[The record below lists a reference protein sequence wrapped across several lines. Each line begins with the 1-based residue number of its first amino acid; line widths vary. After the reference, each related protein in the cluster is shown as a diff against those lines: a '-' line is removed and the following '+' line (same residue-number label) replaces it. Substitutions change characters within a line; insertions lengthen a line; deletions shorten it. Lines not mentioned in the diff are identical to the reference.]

1 MGGAN
6 PTVSVANITVVN
18 GTYSQVDAAA
28 ITTAALGNVVLNSLD
43 TAIMGVNSS
52 RATLGASANRLEFA
66 SENILSISQNTAARS
81 RILDADYAA
90 KTTEI
95 ARMQIIQRASTAML
109 AQANVAKSSV
119 LTLLK

>member
-18 GTYSQVDAAA
+18 ATHSQVDAAA

-43 TAIMGVNSS
+43 TAIMDVNSS

-95 ARMQIIQRASTAML
+95 ARMQIIQCARMAML
-109 AQANVAKSSV
+109 AQANVSKSAV
-119 LTLLK
+119 LSRLK